1 MIILIKYFQ
10 QRSLFLFHNRVI
22 CSQPNRKRGD
32 QFERSGRRSGGL
44 ERGHRIIG
52 KTVSAGEVF
61 LPGFLTRVHG
71 KSLNL
76 WGEYR
81 CLTRTIGSRRW
92 PGQVRRPGRERGAA
106 AFRTF
111 RQGRSHKKD
120 QYLATGARFS
130 VIRKGEALRASM
142 MGDAYRR

>member
-1 MIILIKYFQ
+1 MG
-10 QRSLFLFHNRVI
+10 SLFLFHNRVI
-22 CSQPNRKRGD
+22 CSQPNRKCGN

-52 KTVSAGEVF
+52 KTVSTREVF
-61 LPGFLTRVHG
+61 LLGFLTWVHG

-76 WGEYR
+76 RGEYR
-81 CLTRTIGSRRW
+81 CLTRTIGSRR
-92 PGQVRRPGRERGAA
+92 GSGLVRRPGREKGVV
-106 AFRTF
+106 AFRTI
-111 RQGRSHKKD
+111 RQGRSDKKD
-120 QYLATGARFS
+120 QYLATRACFS